1 MYVPN
6 SDGPHNLEKRGLFG
20 NSSPPSSLEENPLA
34 AHQEQETSRHTGT
47 KGARGLSWNPI
58 WPSPKHTD
66 PLSLPFPFFVQ
77 GVSIVT
83 FAPRSSGRPAS
94 FCFFAFASWTTTDR
108 ARSSR
113 PRRQP
118 GAAWRRFWSPS
129 APRKT
134 RFLRN
139 PFVPEA
145 TLKSREPTVRVQIGL
160 GLHLPVQLV
169 FVLCG
174 RRGRP
179 RDLLILEAPWF
190 S

>member
-1 MYVPN
+1 MGIAAPLPPLRKTRSPLTRNRKPVAIPAR
-6 SDGPHNLEKRGLFG
+6 KGLGDFPGIPFG
-20 NSSPPSSLEENPLA
+20 HPQNTLTLFPFLSPSS
-34 AHQEQETSRHTGT
+34 SRGY
-47 KGARGLSWNPI
+47 
-58 WPSPKHTD
+58 
-66 PLSLPFPFFVQ
+66 PLSLLRLVPAVGPLLFF
-77 GVSIVT
+77 
-83 FAPRSSGRPAS
+83 
-94 FCFFAFASWTTTDR
+94 FFAFASWTTTDR